1 LDENQIKPMTPP
13 AMPHTKN
20 NTSGSAIQRALLV
33 PLRSNAQLGNRL
45 ALIAVATE
53 STRLPIAMVKSPT
66 AKSTLRVS
74 RTPGGAGAR
83 PR

>member
-13 AMPHTKN
+13 AMPHAKN
-20 NTSGSAIQRALLV
+20 NTSGNTIQSALLE
-33 PLRSNAQLGNRL
+33 PLCSNAQAGYPL

-53 STRLPIAMVKSPT
+53 STRLPSAMAKIPT

-74 RTPGGAGAR
+74 RTSGGDGAT